1 MRRELAKR
9 LMGECKRMKIGEI
22 GLEVLHGNKTCC
34 LFLEVDRLQ
43 TSRPLSVPTETRA
56 NCVQESDALISQ
68 TGQQEL
74 LDGVSVCD
82 RGE

>member
-1 MRRELAKR
+1 VGRELAKR

-22 GLEVLHGNKTCC
+22 GPEVLHGNKTYC

-56 NCVQESDALISQ
+56 NCAQESDALISQ
-68 TGQQEL
+68 TGQKKCWTESL
-74 LDGVSVCD
+74 FCD